1 MVYCFRIVFDD
12 EMDKLSLNLVQEE
25 AVKSLPLLPFEPAY
39 AGVAFIVAVAVFVF
53 GLTRKEE
60 IKQQIRSL
68 KS

>member
-25 AVKSLPLLPFEPAY
+25 AVKSLPLLPFEHAY